1 MIKLITMTGADNSIS
16 PQDLLPL
23 SEKFPRVEW
32 GILLSNSKLG
42 GLRFPNFEWL
52 NELEAIQSSLDDE
65 HKLNLSGH
73 ICQQWCRDIFQA
85 KKMTFAGAFPKLWN
99 MFQRIQLNFS
109 PYEVGIDFVELL
121 KNFPEKQF
129 IFQVG
134 KKNRDA
140 LFAHAV
146 KEKVNVACLFDRS
159 GGKGIVPASW
169 PKVREDVMC
178 GYAGG
183 LGPDTITQELEN
195 ISQVV
200 GDKDIWIDMEG
211 RIRTPATATNFEK
224 FDLAKVEAVLE
235 QVP

>member
-1 MIKLITMTGADNSIS
+1 MIKLITMTGADNSIR
-16 PQDLLPL
+16 PEELLPL

-32 GILLSNSKLG
+32 GILLSDSKLG
-42 GLRFPNFEWL
+42 DLRFPSFEWL
-52 NELEAIQSSLDDE
+52 NELEAIQSSLDDA

-85 KKMTFAGAFPKLWN
+85 KKMTFAGVFPKLWN

-109 PYEVGIDFVELL
+109 PYEVGMDFVELL

-146 KEKVNVACLFDRS
+146 KEKINVACLFDRS
-159 GGKGIVPASW
+159 GGKGVVPASW

-183 LGPDTITQELEN
+183 LGPDTIAQELEN
-195 ISQVV
+195 ISQVI
-200 GDKDIWIDMEG
+200 GDKDIWIDMES
-211 RIRTPATATNFEK
+211 RIRTEATETNFEK